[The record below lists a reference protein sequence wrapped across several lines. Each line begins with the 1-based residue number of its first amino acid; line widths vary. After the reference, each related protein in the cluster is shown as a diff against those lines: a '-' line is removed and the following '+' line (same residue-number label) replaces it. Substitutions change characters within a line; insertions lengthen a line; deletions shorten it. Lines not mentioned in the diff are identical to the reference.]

1 MSDPRIPHQNRAAR
15 WAEPGS
21 QQGRQPYPEQLGSP
35 AHPQS
40 PYVEPQYPEHYA
52 GAGTGQHAAQ
62 HTPVAGQPRVPAD
75 QAYPPARR
83 RAPSKPLPEPP
94 AGLAVGTIV
103 AACCMLFVELAGLAI
118 LLLTGDRGEAA
129 GIEIGLGLRVD
140 PNGGTVTVLFGLAA
154 YVAAC
159 CWLQASR
166 TFAEAA
172 NPAARFAHGRGWTW
186 LGWLVP
192 IAFLWIPY
200 QVVRDIRGA
209 VLPDGQ
215 RRVALG
221 LWWPFWLLSG
231 LHVLA
236 SIWVDAEIAARA
248 VPAAALIIAFVFW
261 VRIVRETTR
270 AQEKLAGF

>member
-1 MSDPRIPHQNRAAR
+1 
-15 WAEPGS
+15 
-21 QQGRQPYPEQLGSP
+21 
-35 AHPQS
+35 
-40 PYVEPQYPEHYA
+40 
-52 GAGTGQHAAQ
+52 
-62 HTPVAGQPRVPAD
+62 
-75 QAYPPARR
+75 
-83 RAPSKPLPEPP
+83 
-94 AGLAVGTIV
+94 
-103 AACCMLFVELAGLAI
+103 MLFVELAGLAI